1 VTSVIERHVD
11 IPTPAGS
18 MDAFTARPAGE
29 AAVPLVILC
38 MDIWGVR
45 PQLSEIAA
53 RIASQGY
60 CAVVPNFYHRD
71 GVKGFDFRNA
81 RGQSVS
87 MEIASKE
94 QQEAVRQHG
103 AALSNAMV
111 DADVGALLRFFED
124 EPVSR
129 GPAGSVGFCMGGRHA
144 MFVAGTRPERM
155 LATASLHGTQLVSDK
170 PDSPHRFADRFRG
183 EMYCGFAE
191 HDPYVPPSIAVTLNS
206 LLGNRPNL
214 KYRSVTHA
222 GARHG
227 YAIPDRD
234 VYDREAAEKDWTE
247 IFAMFAR
254 TLR

>member
-18 MDAFTARPAGE
+18 MDAFMARPTGE

-103 AALSNAMV
+103 AALSNAIC
-111 DADVGALLRFFED
+111 LRWIGT
-124 EPVSR
+124 SR
-129 GPAGSVGFCMGGRHA
+129 PR
-144 MFVAGTRPERM
+144 
-155 LATASLHGTQLVSDK
+155 
-170 PDSPHRFADRFRG
+170 
-183 EMYCGFAE
+183 
-191 HDPYVPPSIAVTLNS
+191 NS
-206 LLGNRPNL
+206 R
-214 KYRSVTHA
+214 R
-222 GARHG
+222 R
-227 YAIPDRD
+227 
-234 VYDREAAEKDWTE
+234 
-247 IFAMFAR
+247 
-254 TLR
+254 